1 MPDMEAQAINRRSAI
16 MKALQMHPG
25 VREAAVLQ
33 DGRDRL
39 IAFVL
44 PDDSYLDNVLGRSAS
59 SATAVDKWRK
69 TSDLNLLTKNA
80 ALAPV
85 GFNTTGWNSS
95 YTRHPIPV
103 EHMRE
108 WVDTTAEDILQ
119 LGPKFIFEIGCGT
132 GMLVMRIAPH
142 SERYVASDVSLVALE
157 NLKKQLH
164 TIPSLADQIE
174 IVNRGADNFDGI
186 EDSSFDTVV
195 LNSVA
200 QYFPNTS
207 YLTRVL
213 ESAIRVTRPGGH
225 IYVGDIRNLPLLPVF
240 ASSVEIVQ
248 AADAVGV
255 EQLRDRI
262 RRHVEREQE
271 LVIAPAYFLALQS
284 KFAKLSR
291 VEIRLRRG
299 RADNEMTRYRYN
311 AILHIGHETEALYND
326 SFLDW
331 EDHKWTSAEIRSML
345 LHRPD
350 VRFGVKRIQNARIEK
365 DVASLAF
372 LRGVDAPQSAAEL
385 RRRLGEYVERGIH
398 PQDLI
403 DLETEGLG
411 FAVFLSWA
419 GCRTDGSFDAFFVPR
434 SSMDGMTLPIIGWP
448 GSEPSALVRLTNT
461 PGQLKLRDELT
472 GQLIAHCSRNLP
484 NDMPPIEIALVD
496 AVPRRSDGE
505 LDDLALL
512 ASTKSAIL

>member
-95 YTRHPIPV
+95 YTRHPIPFN
-103 EHMRE
+103 HMRE

-119 LGPKFIFEIGCGT
+119 LVPKSVFEIGCGT

-200 QYFPNTS
+200 QYFPNAS

-225 IYVGDIRNLPLLPVF
+225 IYVGDIRNLSLLPVF

-262 RRHVEREQE
+262 RRHVERR
-271 LVIAPAYFLALQS
+271 A
-284 KFAKLSR
+284 
-291 VEIRLRRG
+291 RL
-299 RADNEMTRYRYN
+299 
-311 AILHIGHETEALYND
+311 
-326 SFLDW
+326 
-331 EDHKWTSAEIRSML
+331 
-345 LHRPD
+345 
-350 VRFGVKRIQNARIEK
+350 
-365 DVASLAF
+365 
-372 LRGVDAPQSAAEL
+372 
-385 RRRLGEYVERGIH
+385 
-398 PQDLI
+398 
-403 DLETEGLG
+403 
-411 FAVFLSWA
+411 
-419 GCRTDGSFDAFFVPR
+419 
-434 SSMDGMTLPIIGWP
+434 
-448 GSEPSALVRLTNT
+448 
-461 PGQLKLRDELT
+461 
-472 GQLIAHCSRNLP
+472 CSRNGCGQRP
-484 NDMPPIEIALVD
+484 A
-496 AVPRRSDGE
+496 RG
-505 LDDLALL
+505 
-512 ASTKSAIL
+512 